1 MTLTKTIFCL
11 KHEPAYDT
19 PNYLS
24 TSEPLS
30 TFSDILLPKN
40 KDREK
45 VAKRIK
51 NKCQKL
57 KRNREIVKKNREK
70 SPSGTKKA
78 EYIQTDDSKAVNYDD
93 DINID
98 DLAIVGYNS
107 NTEMNLADKRTPPT
121 NVAQQQAK
129 RIIKKT
135 KPKKKGGKI
144 NQKTKKE
151 KMTTSYLLS
160 KCLCILE
167 KGWRGKQE
175 NKKTTTSYL
184 LNRHPCTLE
193 KS

>member
-1 MTLTKTIFCL
+1 MLDDVNQNDVLFKP
-11 KHEPAYDT
+11 EPAYNT

-30 TFSDILLPKN
+30 AFSDILLPKN

-45 VAKRIK
+45 VAKKIK

-57 KRNREIVKKNREK
+57 KRNREIEKKTGKRALQELK
-70 SPSGTKKA
+70 MA

-121 NVAQQQAK
+121 NVVQQQAK
-129 RIIKKT
+129 RIIKK
-135 KPKKKGGKI
+135 
-144 NQKTKKE
+144 NKT
-151 KMTTSYLLS
+151 
-160 KCLCILE
+160 
-167 KGWRGKQE
+167 
-175 NKKTTTSYL
+175 
-184 LNRHPCTLE
+184 
-193 KS
+193 